1 MTPGQVTNKIKP
13 KLTLAPTPSQD
24 RDCPLQQKVKAK
36 TIFKMISCEKIAR
49 KMYLCILCV
58 LLNTIKF
65 TPFTMI
71 MELRQSSERC
81 HATIAPQLPG
91 LRRRTKVRSG
101 VYPATSWPVHPRVL
115 TMSSYYLDR
124 FIFIFGPLE
133 VHDQYEHWA
142 SCCVNHLR
150 KCK

>member
-58 LLNTIKF
+58 LLDTIKF

-101 VYPATSWPVHPRVL
+101 VYPATSWPVHPRVQ
-115 TMSSYYLDR
+115 TMSSYYPDLFSFLD
-124 FIFIFGPLE
+124 
-133 VHDQYEHWA
+133 
-142 SCCVNHLR
+142 HLR
-150 KCK
+150 TTISTITERVVAQTI

>member
-1 MTPGQVTNKIKP
+1 MNTKIKP

-49 KMYLCILCV
+49 CICANLCILCV
-58 LLNTIKF
+58 LLDAIKF

-71 MELRQSSERC
+71 MEVRLSSERC

-101 VYPATSWPVHPRVL
+101 VHPATSQPLYPRVQ
-115 TMSSYYLDR
+115 TTSSYYLDL
-124 FIFIFGPLE
+124 FPFLDHLAE
-133 VHDQYEHWA
+133 VHDHWA
-142 SCCVNHLR
+142 SCCANHLR